1 MKVILDEFQSKAVN
15 TEHKNALVI
24 AAPGS
29 GKTTVIVNRVFHL
42 VYNKGVNPDN
52 IIVITFTKAAALN
65 MKSRFLQLRD
75 EFLLQNI
82 SGISAGSNNEMRT
95 PFFGTFHALFYKILR
110 RHKGDIKIIESYE
123 SHNIIKK
130 VLLVYIDEI
139 NEDKVKEILNNISLF
154 KSSGISLEE
163 FEPAVDKHIFN
174 DCYNHYENYKKEKG
188 LLDFDDL
195 QINCKYLF
203 MKNPELLE
211 RYSRLFKY
219 ILVDEFQDCDA
230 LQLEILKML
239 NGDNSIFAVG
249 DEDQCIYGFRG
260 SKPEC
265 MVDFHNIFKGGEKLF
280 LSLNYR
286 STDNIVDLSKVLIK
300 NNLMRNEKQIN
311 AARKDIKDITILKC
325 MNENGEA
332 DEIAL
337 KIEKLKALGNIDYKD
352 NVVLYRTNV
361 ESRSLVDVFI
371 RKKIPFRLMD
381 KEYNFFE
388 HFICKDLLAYFKLA
402 LDSCDRE
409 SFIKVINRPFRYVS
423 KINLEKLKQY
433 KYKEDCFEILSNF
446 EGIPI
451 FQVKTIKEL
460 KKDINYLNKLN
471 LRSAVDF
478 IIMDIGYIDYL
489 REYSKKYKIDLS
501 ELEEVLEEFKQAS
514 LQFKNIPA
522 FLLHVEEVA
531 AELKKNSKMAD
542 EDRVILSTIHGV
554 KGMEFK
560 NVYIINCVEDILPH
574 ANSLEN
580 NIEEERRLM
589 YVAITRAID
598 NLFMYIPRNL
608 RGKDK
613 EESRFIKECS
623 LNLKKETS
631 FGYITGD
638 KVRHR
643 AFGRGTIVETTD
655 TDVSIQFE
663 DGIMRKFDV
672 VVLINN
678 GLIDKVG

>member
-1 MKVILDEFQSKAVN
+1 MKINLDKFQSEAVN
-15 TEHKNALVI
+15 TEYKNALII

-42 VYNKGVNPDN
+42 IFNKGVNPDN

-65 MKSRFLQLRD
+65 MKNRFLQLRD
-75 EFLLQNI
+75 ELVMNSEDFTESEGRIN
-82 SGISAGSNNEMRT
+82 MKT

-154 KSSGISLEE
+154 KSSSLSIED
-163 FEPAVDKHIFN
+163 FNPAVDKQIFM
-174 DCYNHYENYKKEKG
+174 DCYNHYEEYKKEKG

-195 QINCKYLF
+195 QINCKFLF
-203 MKNPELLE
+203 MKNPELLAGYE
-211 RYSRLFKY
+211 KLFKY
-219 ILVDEFQDCDA
+219 ILVDEFQDCDSI
-230 LQLEILKML
+230 QLEILKML
-239 NGDNSIFAVG
+239 NSSNSLFAVG

-265 MVDFHNIFKGGEKLF
+265 MVEFHNVFKGGKKLF

-286 STDNIVDLSKVLIK
+286 STDNIVDLSKGLIK
-300 NNLMRNEKQIN
+300 NNLMRNGKEIIS
-311 AARKDIKDITILKC
+311 ARKDTKDISILKC
-325 MNENGEA
+325 VNENGEA

-337 KIEKLKALGNIDYKD
+337 KIEKLIGLSEGNYKD
-352 NVVLYRTNV
+352 NAILYRTNV
-361 ESRSLVDVFI
+361 ESRSLVDVLI

-388 HFICKDLLAYFKLA
+388 HFICKDLLAYLKMA

-409 SFIKVINRPFRYVS
+409 SFTRVINRPFRYVS
-423 KINLEKLKQY
+423 KINIEKLKQY
-433 KYKEDCFEILSNF
+433 KYKEDCFDILTSI
-446 EGIPI
+446 EGMPI
-451 FQVKTIKEL
+451 FQIKAINDL
-460 KKDINYLNKLN
+460 KKDINYLNKLV

-489 REYSKKYKIDLS
+489 REYSKKYKIDLND
-501 ELEEVLEEFKQAS
+501 LEEVLEEFKEAS
-514 LQFKNIPA
+514 SQFKNIA
-522 FLLHVEEVA
+522 SFLLHVEEVGM
-531 AELKKNSKMAD
+531 ELKKNSKIMD

-560 NVYIINCVEDILPH
+560 NVFIINCVEDILPH
-574 ANSLEN
+574 ANSLES

-598 NLFMYIPRNL
+598 NLYMFIPRNL
-608 RGKDK
+608 RGKTKD
-613 EESRFIKECS
+613 ESRFIKECCA
-623 LNLKKETS
+623 NLKTETS
-631 FGYITGD
+631 FGYVEGD
-638 KVRHR
+638 KVKHR
-643 AFGRGTIVETTD
+643 TFGSGSILETTD
-655 TDVSIQFE
+655 TEVRIQFD
-663 DGIMRKFDV
+663 DGIQRRFDAM
-672 VVLINN
+672 VLISN
-678 GLIDKVG
+678 GLIEKVG

>member
-1 MKVILDEFQSKAVN
+1 MKINLDKFQNEAVN
-15 TEHKNALVI
+15 TEYKNALVI

-42 VYNKGVNPDN
+42 IFNKGVNPDN

-65 MKSRFLQLRD
+65 MKNRFIELRD
-75 EFLLQNI
+75 QFVINSEGFTESKERIN
-82 SGISAGSNNEMRT
+82 MKT

-154 KSSGISLEE
+154 KSSGISIED
-163 FEPAVDKHIFN
+163 FNPAVDKQIFM
-174 DCYNHYENYKKEKG
+174 DCYNHYEEYKKEKG

-195 QINCKYLF
+195 QINCKFLF
-203 MKNPELLE
+203 MKNPELLAGYE
-211 RYSRLFKY
+211 KLFKY
-219 ILVDEFQDCDA
+219 ILVDEFQDCDSI
-230 LQLEILKML
+230 QLEILKML
-239 NGDNSIFAVG
+239 NSSNSIFAVG

-265 MVDFHNIFKGGEKLF
+265 MVEFHKVFKGGKKLF

-286 STDNIVDLSKVLIK
+286 STDNIVDLSKGLIK
-300 NNLMRNEKQIN
+300 NNVMRNGKEIIS
-311 AARKDIKDITILKC
+311 ARKDIKDISILKC
-325 MNENGEA
+325 VNENGEA

-337 KIEKLKALGNIDYKD
+337 KIEKLIALSEGRYKD
-352 NVVLYRTNV
+352 NAILYRTNV
-361 ESRSLVDVFI
+361 ESRSLVDVLI

-388 HFICKDLLAYFKLA
+388 HFICKDLLAYLKLA

-409 SFIKVINRPFRYVS
+409 SFTRVINRPFRYVS
-423 KINLEKLKQY
+423 KINIEKLKQH
-433 KYKEDCFEILSNF
+433 KYKEDCFDILTSI
-446 EGIPI
+446 EGMPV
-451 FQVKTIKEL
+451 FQIKAINEL

-489 REYSKKYKIDLS
+489 REYSKKYKIDLND
-501 ELEEVLEEFKQAS
+501 LEEVLEEFKEAS
-514 LQFKNIPA
+514 SQFKSIVP
-522 FLLHVEEVA
+522 FLLHVEEVGM
-531 AELKKNSKMAD
+531 ELKKNSKIMD

-560 NVYIINCVEDILPH
+560 NVFIINCVEDILPH
-574 ANSLEN
+574 ANSLES

-598 NLFMYIPRNL
+598 NLYMFIPRNL
-608 RGKDK
+608 RGKTKD
-613 EESRFIKECS
+613 ESRFIKECCA
-623 LNLKKETS
+623 NLKTETS
-631 FGYITGD
+631 FGYVEGD

-643 AFGRGTIVETTD
+643 TFGSGSILETTD
-655 TDVSIQFE
+655 TEVRIQFD
-663 DGIMRKFDV
+663 DGIQRRFDAM
-672 VVLINN
+672 VLISN
-678 GLIDKVG
+678 GLIEKVG